1 MTATAHSSTRDTHPS
16 GPAVEAHNVA
26 KYYGDFA
33 AVDQLDLNVT
43 AGEIFGV
50 LGPNGAG
57 KTTLLECLVGLR
69 KPTRGRIQVLGLDP
83 HRDRA
88 EFTTR
93 VAVQPQQASI
103 FESLKVREAIDLF
116 GALYSDPMD
125 TDEILRLVDL
135 EDHADRRITRLS
147 GGQQRRALVGV
158 TLVGRPEVVVLDE
171 PSAGLDPQAR
181 RGLWRVLEQLRDH
194 GTTVLLTT
202 HHMDEAAAV
211 CDRVAIIVDGRIKA
225 LGTPRE
231 LAVSVRPE
239 LANEG
244 GRVSG
249 IDLEEVFLQ
258 LADTSDHSARSAS
271 RKGQQK

>member
-1 MTATAHSSTRDTHPS
+1 MTVTTHNAAQGTQSVEPVVVAHH
-16 GPAVEAHNVA
+16 VA
-26 KYYGDFA
+26 KHYGDFT
-33 AVDQLDLNVT
+33 AVDTLDLNVP

-69 KPTRGRIQVLGLDP
+69 KPTEGRIRVLGLDP

-93 VAVQPQQASI
+93 VAMQPQQASI

-116 GALYSDPMD
+116 GALYSNPVD

-135 EDHADRRITRLS
+135 EEYADRRITRLS

-181 RGLWRVLEQLRDH
+181 RGLWRVLEQLKER

-225 LGTPRE
+225 LGTPRD
-231 LAVSVRPE
+231 LAASVRPE
-239 LANEG
+239 LAQQG

-249 IDLEEVFLQ
+249 IDLEEVFLR
-258 LADTSDHSARSAS
+258 LAETSDPSARMSV
-271 RKGQQK
+271 RKGYKK

>member
-1 MTATAHSSTRDTHPS
+1 M
-16 GPAVEAHNVA
+16 A
-26 KYYGDFA
+26 KHYGDFT
-33 AVDQLDLNVT
+33 AVDTLDLNVP

-69 KPTRGRIQVLGLDP
+69 KPTEGRIRVLGLDP

-116 GALYSDPMD
+116 GALYSNPVD

-135 EDHADRRITRLS
+135 EEYADRRITRLS

-181 RGLWRVLEQLRDH
+181 RGLWRVLEQLKER

-225 LGTPRE
+225 LGTPRD
-231 LAVSVRPE
+231 LAASVRPE
-239 LANEG
+239 LAQQG

-249 IDLEEVFLQ
+249 IDLEEVFLR
-258 LADTSDHSARSAS
+258 LAETSDPSARMSV
-271 RKGQQK
+271 RKGYKK

>member
-1 MTATAHSSTRDTHPS
+1 MTAVTNRSERTWSAQS
-16 GPAVEAHNVA
+16 AVDAQGVA
-26 KYYGDFA
+26 KRYGDFT
-33 AVDQLDLNVT
+33 AVDRLDLTVT
-43 AGEIFGV
+43 AGKIFGV

-57 KTTLLECLVGLR
+57 KSTLLECLVGLR
-69 KPTRGRIQVLGLDP
+69 KPSEGRISVLGMDP

-88 EFTTR
+88 QFTTR

-103 FESLKVREAIDLF
+103 FETLKVREAIDLF
-116 GALYSDPMD
+116 GSLYAHPMG
-125 TDEILRLVDL
+125 TDEILRMVDL
-135 EDHADRRITRLS
+135 EEFADRRITRLS

-181 RGLWRVLEQLRDH
+181 RGLWQVLEQLREQ

-231 LAVSVRPE
+231 LAASVRPE
-239 LANEG
+239 LAG
-244 GRVSG
+244 QSGQVSG
-249 IDLEEVFLQ
+249 MDLEEVFLRF
-258 LADTSDHSARSAS
+258 ADTAEPGTRVRS
-271 RKGQQK
+271 RKGQKK

>member
-1 MTATAHSSTRDTHPS
+1 MTATAHSATRNTHPAR
-16 GPAVEAHNVA
+16 PAVEAHNVA
-26 KYYGDFA
+26 KHYGDFT
-33 AVDQLDLNVT
+33 AVDTLDLNVP

-69 KPTRGRIQVLGLDP
+69 KPTEGQIRVLELDP

-103 FESLKVREAIDLF
+103 FETLKVREAIDLF

-135 EDHADRRITRLS
+135 EENADRRITRLS

-181 RGLWRVLEQLRDH
+181 RGLWRVLEQLKER

-231 LAVSVRPE
+231 LAASVRPE
-239 LANEG
+239 LGQLG

-258 LADTSDHSARSAS
+258 LAETSDPSARMSS
-271 RKGQQK
+271 RKGHTK

>member
-1 MTATAHSSTRDTHPS
+1 MTATAHSATQDTHPTR
-16 GPAVEAHNVA
+16 PAVQAHNVA
-26 KYYGDFA
+26 KYYGDFI
-33 AVDQLDLNVT
+33 AVDELDLNVT

-69 KPTRGRIQVLGLDP
+69 KPSRGQIRVLGLDP
-83 HRDRA
+83 QRDRA

-181 RGLWRVLEQLRDH
+181 RGLWRVLEQLKDR

-225 LGTPRE
+225 LGTPHE

-239 LANEG
+239 LANQG

-258 LADTSDHSARSAS
+258 LAETSDHSARTSS
-271 RKGQQK
+271 RKGHQK